1 MKRRKQ
7 YTLEF
12 KRETVQYLISSGKSQ
27 NMVCQELGLPNG
39 ILGRWK
45 KELGQEGNANES
57 LQDVR
62 DKRIQELERE
72 VQNLKQQRD
81 ILKKAMGITLIH

>member
-7 YTLEF
+7 YKEEF
-12 KRETVQYLISSGKSQ
+12 KKESVQYLISSGKTQ
-27 NMVCQELGLPNG
+27 NEVCQELGLPNG

-45 KELGQEGNANES
+45 KELDQNLSETGS

-81 ILKKAMGITLIH
+81 ILKKAMGITLSP

>member
-7 YTLEF
+7 YTTEF
-12 KRETVQYLISSGKSQ
+12 KRESVQYLISSGKSQ

-45 KELGQEGNANES
+45 KELDQNQTETDS

-81 ILKKAMGITLIH
+81 ILKKAMGITLSP

>member
-7 YTLEF
+7 YKEEF
-12 KRETVQYLISSGKSQ
+12 KKESIQYLISSGKTQ
-27 NMVCQELGLPNG
+27 NQVCQELGLPNG
-39 ILGRWK
+39 ILSRWR
-45 KELGQEGNANES
+45 KELDQNQSETVS

-72 VQNLKQQRD
+72 VQYLKQQRD
-81 ILKKAMGITLIH
+81 ILKKAMGITLSP